1 MVGVDLMIGADWRSL
16 AVAEVNAFGDLLP
29 GLTGLPGGPGE
40 GLDTYA
46 AQIAAVSRGWRPGMQ
61 SRGIR
66 DGIRGGIGDGFLGGA
81 PGDTRG
87 DVRGRGQG
95 DIRGEGET
103 SCAT

>member
-1 MVGVDLMIGADWRSL
+1 VTAPF
-16 AVAEVNAFGDLLP
+16 AVVGDLLP

-46 AQIAAVSRGWRPGMQ
+46 TQIAAVSRGWRPGIQSRGIQ

-66 DGIRGGIGDGFLGGA
+66 DGIQHGIRGGA

-87 DVRGRGQG
+87 SIRGG
-95 DIRGEGET
+95 IRGEGET